1 MASRIDELVDL
12 VKGHKVYI
20 QTHNYPD
27 PDAVAS
33 AYGLQFLLG
42 CYDIPADIIYEGSLN
57 KMYGLRMIDYFHI
70 SLQNADEKDLKEED
84 YIIIVDAQK
93 YNKNCTDL
101 VGDEVACIDHHP
113 TVIDCEYHY
122 KDVRLV
128 GACSTLIADYILE
141 AGITPSEDVAT
152 ALLYGMKMDT
162 ADFSRG
168 VTEMDVKMYYELFP
182 YVDHHTIEKLQV
194 NTIAFTDLQ
203 AYGAAINNINA
214 YRRAGYACI
223 PFDCPDALIA
233 IISDFIL
240 ALDLIDFSVVYS
252 IRPGGYKFSVRSED
266 DKLDAGK
273 ITNKALSLL
282 GKGSG
287 GGHAFMAGGFLPI
300 EEVNKLGDNPRKLI
314 EEKFNQIIYPED

>member
-1 MASRIDELVDL
+1 MATRIEELVSI
-12 VKGHKVYI
+12 VKDHRVFI

-27 PDAVAS
+27 PDAVGA
-33 AYGLQFLLG
+33 AYGLQFLLQNYG
-42 CYDIPADIIYEGSLN
+42 IDASIIYQGSLN
-57 KMYGLRMIDYFHI
+57 KMYGLRMIDYFGI
-70 SLQNADEKDLKEED
+70 LMKNADEIDLKEED

-101 VGDEVACIDHHP
+101 IGDEVACIDHHP
-113 TVIDCEYHY
+113 TMIECDYKY

-128 GACSTLIADYILE
+128 GACSTLIAEYIIE
-141 AGITPSEDVAT
+141 SGVTPPEDVAS
-152 ALLYGMKMDT
+152 ALVYGMKMDT

-168 VTEMDVKMYYELFP
+168 VTELDAKMYYELFP
-182 YVDHHTIEKLQV
+182 YVDHHSIEKLQV

-214 YRRAGYACI
+214 YKRAGYACI

-266 DKLDAGK
+266 DNLDAGK
-273 ITNKALSLL
+273 ITNQVLHSL
-282 GKGSG
+282 GNGSG
-287 GGHAFMAGGFLPI
+287 GGHAFMAGGFLPM
-300 EEVNKLGDNPRKLI
+300 EEVNKLGENPRKVI
-314 EEKFNQIIYPED
+314 EKTFNQVIYPED

>member
-1 MASRIDELVDL
+1 MAARIEELVSI
-12 VKGHKVYI
+12 VKNHRVFI

-27 PDAVAS
+27 PDAVGA
-33 AYGLQFLLG
+33 AYGLQFLLQN
-42 CYDIPADIIYEGSLN
+42 YDIDASIIYQGSLN
-57 KMYGLRMIDYFHI
+57 KMYGLRMIDYFGI
-70 SLQNADEKDLKEED
+70 LMKNADEIDLKEDD

-101 VGDEVACIDHHP
+101 IGDEVACIDHHP
-113 TVIDCEYHY
+113 TMIECDYKY

-128 GACSTLIADYILE
+128 GACSTLIAEYIIE
-141 AGITPSEDVAT
+141 AGVTPPEDVAS
-152 ALLYGMKMDT
+152 ALVYGMKMDT

-168 VTEMDVKMYYELFP
+168 VTELDAKMYYELFP
-182 YVDHHTIEKLQV
+182 YVDHHSIEKLQV

-214 YRRAGYACI
+214 YKRAGYACI

-266 DKLDAGK
+266 DNLDAGK
-273 ITNKALSLL
+273 ITNQVLSSL
-282 GKGSG
+282 GNGSG

-300 EEVNKLGDNPRKLI
+300 EEVNKLGENPRKVI
-314 EEKFNQIIYPED
+314 EKTFNKVIYPED